1 MKLVIALDYSTY
13 LAIPAEQA
21 GIVVPALATAGFF
34 TKGYKKDEGFV
45 PSESRDLTFTFEPDE
60 KFGERPEPLVALQN
74 SRDESE
80 KKYLDEYS
88 KGQNYQKRI
97 KELEADLAK
106 VKAAL
111 PTQPAPTAR
120 PTNDIEF

>member
-1 MKLVIALDYSTY
+1 
-13 LAIPAEQA
+13 
-21 GIVVPALATAGFF
+21 
-34 TKGYKKDEGFV
+34 
-45 PSESRDLTFTFEPDE
+45 
-60 KFGERPEPLVALQN
+60 VALQN